1 MGSES
6 YIWYNLKT
14 LNYALRKS
22 NKILYM
28 ALYGIKK
35 IATFRLNMK
44 HLIFLLL
51 TGISSLAF
59 GQIAKYSNEF
69 LSVGVG
75 ARALAMANANVA
87 SANDVTAGYWNPAG
101 LNLQTSNVQVGLM
114 HAEYFAGI
122 AKYDFIGA
130 SKRIDSNSVAGLTF
144 IRFGVDNIPNTTEL
158 IDANGNVDYSRL
170 KSFNAVDAAVLLSY
184 ARNIVKVKGLKIG
197 ANAKII
203 RRKLGEFGGAWG
215 FGLDAGAMYDYKKWR
230 FAAMARD
237 ITGTFNAWSYN
248 LSDDVKQTYAITG
261 NEIPSNSVEVTVPR
275 LILGVTRSWDVWKD
289 KISIGGEVNFINTF
303 DGKRNTVVKTKAW
316 SMEPAFGLEVGYK
329 HFIYLR
335 GGIGNIQKAMDVT
348 GKSITTVQ
356 PNIGVGIKYK
366 IFALDYAMTNIGN
379 VSTSLYSHIF
389 TVKID
394 INKKILK

>member
-1 MGSES
+1 MKPLFFLFLF
-6 YIWYNLKT
+6 I
-14 LNYALRKS
+14 
-22 NKILYM
+22 
-28 ALYGIKK
+28 
-35 IATFRLNMK
+35 TFV
-44 HLIFLLL
+44 
-51 TGISSLAF
+51 SSA
-59 GQIAKYSNEF
+59 QIAKYSNEF

-75 ARALAMANANVA
+75 ARALSMANANVA
-87 SANDVTAGYWNPAG
+87 SVNDVTAGYWNPAG
-101 LNLQTSNVQVGLM
+101 LLLQKSNLQVGLM

-130 SKRIDSNSVAGLTF
+130 SKRIDSNSVAGITF

-184 ARNIVKVKGLKIG
+184 ARNMPKLKGIKIG

-215 FGLDAGAMYDYKKWR
+215 FGIDVGAMYDYKKWR

-237 ITGTFNAWSYN
+237 ITGTFNAWSYT
-248 LSDDVKQTYAITG
+248 LSDDVKTTFAITG
-261 NEIPSNSVEVTVPR
+261 NDIPSNSIEVTVPR
-275 LILGVTRSWDVWKD
+275 LILGGTRTWNVWSD
-289 KISIGGEVNFINTF
+289 KVSIGGELNLINTF
-303 DGKRNTVVKTKAW
+303 DGKRNTVIKTNTW
-316 SMEPAFGLEVGYK
+316 SMEPALGIEVGYK
-329 HFIYLR
+329 KFIFLR
-335 GGIGNIQKAMDVT
+335 GGIGNVQKAKTIV
-348 GKSITTVQ
+348 GKDATTVQ

-366 IFALDYAMTNIGN
+366 IFGLDYAMTNIGN

-394 INKKILK
+394 INKNILK